1 MKVVVFSL
9 TLILRHQLL
18 DTNILLIYYIVFDFH
33 HSISLLQA
41 VFPTL
46 AI

>member
-1 MKVVVFSL
+1 MKAVVSSL
-9 TLILRHQLL
+9 TLSLSQQLL